1 MLRLVDAQPSLG
13 NPNGTFKFLCMRGTE
28 FKPLYHVYFF
38 DFLGLNVRLNNVKFF
53 ESFLKAVVAD
63 FGLKVHISNV
73 SHSSRQ

>member
-13 NPNGTFKFLCMRGTE
+13 YPYGTFKFLCMRGTE
-28 FKPLYHVYFF
+28 FKRLYHVYFF
-38 DFLGLNVRLNNVKFF
+38 DFLGLDVRLNNVKFF
-53 ESFLKAVVAD
+53 ESLKAFVTD